1 MLTKLNH
8 SEDVTFPLSFSI
20 NAALFRLLFFSSFLI
35 FSFVEQNRTETVL
48 PDKNHDKSEIYNR

>member
-20 NAALFRLLFFSSFLI
+20 NAVLFGLLFSPVILI

-48 PDKNHDKSEIYNR
+48 PDKKP